1 MRFFIGRGK
10 IANAVIAFAMVLLIG
25 PLQAKA
31 ELINIQFQSSGFAFS
46 GPAADPLLGGTWN
59 QLTTGGNGTSGL
71 LANSTGGTTAAS
83 VTWTGG
89 GIWNRPNGFGSPAA
103 GSSALMTSYLYNVGT
118 GSQTITFDNL
128 QHDTTYK
135 LYIYTQPDNSYDAG
149 GRQLTVSVNG
159 GATQTATPSSTT
171 ASTYI
176 PGQNYLAVTGTTNS
190 IGQLQIT
197 YNGGGIGPKNE
208 ADING
213 IQLYSAPA
221 PEPSTYVLMGIGGLL
236 VASFRLKRDTLLSSE
251 GREG

>member
-1 MRFFIGRGK
+1 M
-10 IANAVIAFAMVLLIG
+10 AFAMVLLIG

-31 ELINIQFQSSGFAFS
+31 ELINIQFRNPTTGYEFS
-46 GPAADPLLGGTWN
+46 GSAADPALGGKWN
-59 QLTTGGNGTSGL
+59 QLTTPNGTSSL
-71 LANSTGGTTAAS
+71 VNSSSGTTGAS
-83 VTWTGG
+83 VTWTGQG
-89 GIWNRPNGFGSPAA
+89 VWARPNGFGSPAS

-176 PGQNYLAVTGTTNS
+176 QGQNYLAVTGTTNS

-197 YNGGGIGPKNE
+197 YNGGGIGLKNE